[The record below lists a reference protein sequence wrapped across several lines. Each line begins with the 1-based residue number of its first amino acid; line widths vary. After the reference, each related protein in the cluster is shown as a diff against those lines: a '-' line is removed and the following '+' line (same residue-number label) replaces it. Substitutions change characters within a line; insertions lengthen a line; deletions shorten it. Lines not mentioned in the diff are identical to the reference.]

1 MSNAHLKILLVD
13 DDEDDHVLTRT
24 LLSEAYQAQFV
35 LDWVTSYDQALQA
48 LDSGIHDVCL
58 LDYHLGARTGL
69 DLLRETVARDVRTPI
84 ILLTGLDDR
93 NVDVEAMRA
102 GAADYLVKGQFAAPL
117 LERSIRYAIGYAAE
131 RQQTL
136 EALRRSEE
144 RYALAVRGANDGLWD
159 WDLTTNRIYYAPR
172 WKSMLGHEDDQL
184 SDSPEEWFGR
194 VHRLDVDRVRAEIEA
209 HTAGQTAQLQT
220 EHRMLHQ
227 DGTYR
232 WVLTR
237 AVAVR
242 DAEGRAVRM
251 AGSQSDITQ
260 RKAAE
265 ERLLHDAFHD
275 TLTGLPNRNLLV
287 DRLNRAILRIKRH
300 PDYQFAVLFLD
311 LDGFKVINDSLGHQ
325 IGDQLLIAIG
335 RRLENCVRQ
344 GDTVARL
351 GGDEFIILIDDLAE
365 PGDVYQMADR
375 ALDELQAPFSL
386 NGQELVTSASIGIA
400 LSGPSYDRAEDL
412 LRDADIA
419 MYRAKARGKAG
430 YVIFDKAMHT
440 LAVTRLKLEADL
452 RHAAVRQEFRLHY
465 QPIVSLKSGA
475 IASFEAL
482 VRWNHPERGLIP
494 PDDFIPLAEET
505 RLILPLGMWVL
516 REAASELKNFQ
527 SASGTSVPLTISV
540 NLSFRQFLQADL
552 ISQIER
558 ILLETGLDAEQ
569 LRMEITES
577 VIMEHVETAFTTL
590 SRLKSLGVKL
600 AMDDFGKGYSSLSY
614 LHQFPF
620 DTLKIDRSF
629 IARMGGGEN
638 LEIVRTIVSLA
649 NGLGLD
655 VVAEGV
661 ETLSQLTLLREL
673 GCQFGQGYLL
683 SRPLSGD
690 AARELLSQ
698 PPDWFEPNRPRPR
711 TVPIIHTP
719 DTNGKRCKLTR

>member
-1 MSNAHLKILLVD
+1 
-13 DDEDDHVLTRT
+13 LTRT
-24 LLSEAYQAQFV
+24 LLEEAYRGQFS
-35 LDWVTSYDQALQA
+35 LDWVTSFTKALETLEA
-48 LDSGIHDVCL
+48 GSYDVCL
-58 LDYHLGARTGL
+58 LDYHLGTRTGL
-69 DLLRETVARDVRTPI
+69 DLLREAIARDCRTPI

-93 NVDVEAMRA
+93 NVDVEAMQA

-172 WKSMLGHEDDQL
+172 WKSMLGHEEDQI
-184 SDSPEEWFGR
+184 SDSPDEWFRR
-194 VHRLDVDRVRAEIEA
+194 VHRLDIDRVRAEIEA
-209 HTAGQTAQLQT
+209 HTSGQTAQLQT
-220 EHRMLHQ
+220 EHRMLHD

-232 WVLTR
+232 WMLTR
-237 AVAVR
+237 GVAVR

-275 TLTGLPNRNLLV
+275 TLTGLPNRTLLI
-287 DRLNRAILRIKRH
+287 DRLSRAILRMKRH
-300 PDYQFAVLFLD
+300 ADYQFACLFLD
-311 LDGFKVINDSLGHQ
+311 LDGFKIINDSLGHQ

-335 RRLENCVRQ
+335 RRLESCVRR

-351 GGDEFIILIDDLAE
+351 GGDEFIILADDLEE
-365 PGDVYQMADR
+365 PGDVIRMANR
-375 ALDELQAPFSL
+375 ALEELQAPFCL
-386 NGQELVTSASIGIA
+386 NGEELVTTASIGIA
-400 LSGPSYDRAEDL
+400 LSDPTYDRAEDL

-430 YVIFDKAMHT
+430 HVIFDKAMHT

-465 QPIVSLKSGA
+465 QPIVSLKSGG
-475 IASFEAL
+475 IDSFEAL

-505 RLILPLGMWVL
+505 RLILPIGMWVL
-516 REAASELKNFQ
+516 REAANELARFQ
-527 SASGTSVPLTISV
+527 SAARTPMPLTISV
-540 NLSFRQFLQADL
+540 NLSCRQFLQPDL
-552 ISQIER
+552 VPQIER
-558 ILLETGLDAEQ
+558 ILLETGLDPHR

-590 SRLKSLGVKL
+590 SRLKALGVKL

-629 IARMGGGEN
+629 IARLGGGEN
-638 LEIVRTIVSLA
+638 MEIVRTIVSLA

-661 ETLSQLTLLREL
+661 ETTTQLSLLREL

-683 SRPLSGD
+683 SRPLSGE
-690 AARELLSQ
+690 AACELLTRPPEWLAPERPRLRSGPSIQTPGSNGKVRELV
-698 PPDWFEPNRPRPR
+698 R
-711 TVPIIHTP
+711 
-719 DTNGKRCKLTR
+719 